1 MLFKLLRVR
10 QLNSLIITSYFIAL
24 LLFLFALKPLEQ
36 QLIFSL
42 VILTSVATWLYHF
55 RRYRYIVDTPT
66 SQINSAAQ
74 GYVELTGKCA
84 LPVGA
89 KAVGFSS
96 GPPCVWHRYAV
107 YRRETEQW
115 RLVDSGQSEDTF
127 LLQDESGDCVIDPEA
142 AEIYGAQSRQ
152 WLTGETLYKIQFFH
166 PGEPLYVLGNLMTLS
181 GAGLLLDKKADTIAL
196 LKEWKKNP
204 QQLLDRFDK
213 NGDAEIDLH
222 EWQAVRKAAQREVR
236 QQHNELRQQPDIH
249 LIKAP
254 KERPF
259 ILSNQDPQQL
269 ALRYRLWSWLHL
281 LVFLFSSVLFIQ
293 KIS

>member
-1 MLFKLLRVR
+1 MLFKFLRVR
-10 QLNSLIITSYFIAL
+10 QLNSLIITLYFIAL
-24 LLFLFALKPLEQ
+24 LLFLFSLKPLQQ

-42 VILTSVATWLYHF
+42 VILISFAAWLHHF

-84 LPVGA
+84 LPAGA
-89 KAVGFSS
+89 EAIGFSS
-96 GPPCVWHRYAV
+96 GPACVWHRYAV

-115 RLVDSGQSEDTF
+115 RLVDSGQSKDTF
-127 LLQDESGDCVIDPEA
+127 LLQDKSGDCVIDPEA

-166 PGEPLYVLGNLMTLS
+166 PGESLYVLGDLMTLS
-181 GAGLLLDKKADTIAL
+181 SAGLLLDKKTDTIAL

-222 EWQAVRKAAQREVR
+222 ECKRYAKR
-236 QQHNELRQQPDIH
+236 HNE
-249 LIKAP
+249 K
-254 KERPF
+254 
-259 ILSNQDPQQL
+259 
-269 ALRYRLWSWLHL
+269 
-281 LVFLFSSVLFIQ
+281 
-293 KIS
+293 